1 MSRLE
6 AKQRIEKLGGK
17 VPSSVSKKTNYVV
30 AGMDPGSKRD
40 KAEKLAVRV
49 IGEEDFL
56 GLLNKH

>member
-1 MSRLE
+1 MRRLE

-17 VPSSVSKKTNYVV
+17 VSSSVSKKTNYVV